1 MSDQKK
7 IIDTPLGQTQVE
19 PAKEE
24 VVEEAVEEV
33 QLTEGQKRMLQSMRR
48 RNIILGSIFGVG
60 AIALA
65 TVFFVG
71 TSQNTNVALSTVS
84 NVVNPETQVT
94 SYDSEWFA
102 NAIDIVLDAND
113 VAYFTNDTL
122 HHIYKLENGKTTIFA
137 GSGENTF
144 EDGSAEEAA
153 FAGPAGLAI
162 HDNSLYVAD
171 KNNNKIRKV
180 DLATGRV
187 TTLAGSGNASYEP
200 GALVDGNVN
209 QAKFNFPSA
218 LVVDSDGTIYV
229 ADSQNNA
236 IRKIAGDTVSTLAGN
251 GTQGDT
257 DALGS
262 AARFNNP
269 KSVAILDETTLL
281 VADTGNNK
289 LKTVNKIT
297 GETRTFAGNGLLDLK
312 DGLLLQASFYSPS
325 DVIVTE
331 AGNIF
336 ISDTFNHAIRVIP
349 RSSDSVYVLTGNGE
363 PGFKDGIMAEAMFS
377 SPIAIAEERSGA
389 ILVVDAGNRT
399 IRRLQ

>member
-7 IIDTPLGQTQVE
+7 IIDTPLGQTE
-19 PAKEE
+19 AAPAKEE
-24 VVEEAVEEV
+24 LVEEV
-33 QLTEGQKRMLQSMRR
+33 TEEIKLTEGQKRMLQSMRR
-48 RNIILGSIFGVG
+48 RNLILGSIFGVG

-71 TSQNTNVALSTVS
+71 TNQNTNVALSTVS

-102 NAIDIVLDAND
+102 NAIDIVLDGND

-122 HHIYKLENGKTTIFA
+122 HHIYKLENGNATIFA

-162 HDNSLYVAD
+162 YDNSLYVAD

-209 QAKFNFPSA
+209 QARFNFPSA

-236 IRKIAGDTVSTLAGN
+236 IRKISGDTVTTLAGN
-251 GTQGDT
+251 GTQGDS
-257 DALGS
+257 DAAGS
-262 AARFNNP
+262 ASRFNNP

-297 GETRTFAGNGLLDLK
+297 GETRTFAGNGALDLK

-336 ISDTFNHAIRVIP
+336 VSDTFNHAIRVIP

-377 SPIAIAEERSGA
+377 SPIAIAEERNGA